1 MEDRTTPHLG
11 IEEHAARMAPAIL
24 TGNEFL
30 TGREAQLQRRLAEL
44 EEELMHLEDVTDD
57 VQALEGQAA
66 DALCALFDVLEPA
79 ARTTTVARPQPGS
92 EPAPAPEPQPTALAP
107 GSARRKLW
115 RALEVGAALLILAL
129 SAFVFMRLYGPDLWH
144 AAPQATRVALP
155 VPTVTASALP
165 TATGA
170 LRETITPTP
179 SPSAAPP
186 LPTAF
191 PAPVVT
197 RRGSWTD
204 RTTGAGTLRLSDAS
218 DAGQLELPLSM
229 MAETIQTV
237 AGSPVL
243 KPLLPAEGA
252 GLYRGSVPFGEAGLV
267 AILVP
272 ERAAPPDLWQ
282 VRPGERLAGCN
293 TDGTCY
299 DYRVTLAETWSLD
312 QVRQFLAEWPAD
324 GGVLVYVESGETGA
338 WVIQAQ
344 LRGEER

>member
-30 TGREAQLQRRLAEL
+30 TGREAQLRRRLAEL
-44 EEELMHLEDVTDD
+44 EEEWMDLEDVTDD

-66 DALCALFDVLEPA
+66 DALRALFDVLEPA
-79 ARTTTVARPQPGS
+79 APKPGP
-92 EPAPAPEPQPTALAP
+92 EPEPAPEPQPAAVAP
-107 GSARRKLW
+107 TSARRKLW
-115 RALEVGAALLILAL
+115 RGLEVGAALLILAL
-129 SAFVFMRLYGPDLWH
+129 SVFVFVRLYGPDLWH
-144 AAPQATRVALP
+144 EAPQATRAALP
-155 VPTVTASALP
+155 GPTATALALP
-165 TATGA
+165 TAARGVRQTV
-170 LRETITPTP
+170 TPTP

-186 LPTAF
+186 LPTTI
-191 PAPVVT
+191 PAPVIT
-197 RRGSWTD
+197 GRGSWTE
-204 RTTGAGTLRLSDAS
+204 RTAGAETLRLPDAS
-218 DAGQLELPLSM
+218 GDGQLELRLSV

-243 KPLLPAEGA
+243 KPILPPEGA
-252 GLYRGSVPFGEAGLV
+252 GLYRGSAPFGEAGLV

-272 ERAAPPDLWQ
+272 ERAAPPGVWQ

-293 TDGTCY
+293 ADGTCY
-299 DYRVTLAETWSLD
+299 DYRVTLAETWSLN
-312 QVRQFLAEWPAD
+312 QVRQFLAEWPA
-324 GGVLVYVESGETGA
+324 GGAVLVYVESGETSA